1 MNGPKISWHRQPS
14 HSLRPFVALIYD
26 AVRGTDTVSLTGANM
41 TGQTKSYDGGC
52 ACGYVRY
59 AVESRPLIVHC
70 CHCSWCQ
77 RQNGSAFAV
86 NALIEA
92 DRVHLLQGEIVDVEV
107 PSPSGAGQRIS
118 RCPKCQVAVWSYYL
132 VLYGGIGDAV
142 RFIRVGTL
150 DEPGAMPPDVHI
162 YTSSKL
168 PWVVLPPGDLVVE
181 EYYDTE
187 KVWRPDSLARRSAL
201 LDAVQRGNSTSS

>member
-1 MNGPKISWHRQPS
+1 MSDQNDVH
-14 HSLRPFVALIYD
+14 
-26 AVRGTDTVSLTGANM
+26 
-41 TGQTKSYDGGC
+41 DGGC

-59 AVESRPLIVHC
+59 RMESEPLIVHC

-92 DRVHLLQGEIVDVEV
+92 DRVRLREGEVVDVEV
-107 PSPSGAGQRIS
+107 PSPSGAKQRIS

-132 VLYGGIGDAV
+132 VLFGGIGDLV

-150 DEPGAMPPDVHI
+150 DDPGRMPPDVHI
-162 YTSSKL
+162 FTSSKQ
-168 PWVVLPPGDLVVE
+168 PWVVLPSDALVVK
-181 EYYDTE
+181 EYYITE
-187 KVWRPDSLARRSAL
+187 EVWPKESLERRVAL
-201 LDAVQRGNSTSS
+201 MSMLQNSGTKPTAL